1 VPVIMIHFR
10 AEALFLSSA
19 SEGRDSVATPKTDDF
34 RLERR
39 DGAIAVTFTPTGA
52 TYTYEL
58 RDGGA
63 LSEPSV
69 TPARVDLGDYGE
81 ADIRKSAADL
91 ARLAVFGGPH
101 D

>member
-1 VPVIMIHFR
+1 M
-10 AEALFLSSA
+10 
-19 SEGRDSVATPKTDDF
+19 ATPKTDDF

-63 LSEPSV
+63 LSDPSV
-69 TPARVDLGDYGE
+69 TPPRADLGEYGE
-81 ADIRKSAADL
+81 ADIRKSAAEL
-91 ARLAVFGGPH
+91 ARLAVSGGPH